1 MSLTNRGDT
10 VGDFAET
17 IATLCRTYR
26 EEGSL
31 ADAQAALR
39 QGLAA
44 HPRDVRLLVE
54 RVLLDNLSEQQQGR
68 CPRNVTQSRP
78 SVEIIFC
85 VYNALDDTKRC
96 LDSIQS
102 KTTYPY
108 SLTIIDDA
116 SAAEV
121 RDVFE
126 RIRREPRQCT
136 RVLEQRKSRL
146 FEIKQSR
153 LERSTC
159 GLGRPP

>member
-10 VGDFAET
+10 VGDSAET

-68 CPRNVTQSRP
+68 CPGTSRKADRA
-78 SVEIIFC
+78 SRSFS
-85 VYNALDDTKRC
+85 AFTMLW
-96 LDSIQS
+96 
-102 KTTYPY
+102 TTR
-108 SLTIIDDA
+108 SDA
-116 SAAEV
+116 S
-121 RDVFE
+121 
-126 RIRREPRQCT
+126 T
-136 RVLEQRKSRL
+136 
-146 FEIKQSR
+146 
-153 LERSTC
+153 
-159 GLGRPP
+159 